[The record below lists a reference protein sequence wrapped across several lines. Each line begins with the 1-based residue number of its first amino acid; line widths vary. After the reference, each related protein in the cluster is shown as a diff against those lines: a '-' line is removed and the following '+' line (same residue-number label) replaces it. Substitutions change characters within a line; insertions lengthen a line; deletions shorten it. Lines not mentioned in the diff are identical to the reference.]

1 MKLFGNSSKPQGL
14 KTAQTGTI
22 PQMALPEDEAKFDLS
37 GKDFETRL
45 NMLLDGEEL
54 SSPKQLQAEPPKE
67 MGKPINTDYHITQDP
82 IRGTKV
88 RFDDEDDEDE
98 ESASMSGWLK
108 GTLLLIASMIVF
120 VLVVFGVYINL
131 T

>member
-1 MKLFGNSSKPQGL
+1 MKLFGNSSKPQGMR
-14 KTAQTGTI
+14 TEQTGPI
-22 PQMALPEDEAKFDLS
+22 PQMALPESEAEFDLS
-37 GKDFETRL
+37 GKDFEARL

-54 SSPKQLQAEPPKE
+54 NSPSQLQAEPPKE
-67 MGKPINTDYHITQDP
+67 MGKPINTDYHITKGP

-88 RFDDEDDEDE
+88 RFDDDEDDEDS
-98 ESASMSGWLK
+98 SAMSGWLK
-108 GTLLLIASMIVF
+108 GTLLLIASMIIF

>member
-14 KTAQTGTI
+14 KTEQTGPI
-22 PQMALPEDEAKFDLS
+22 PQMARPEEQSEFDLS

-54 SSPKQLQAEPPKE
+54 SSPNQLQAEPPKE

-88 RFDDEDDEDE
+88 RFDEDE
-98 ESASMSGWLK
+98 EEDEDGAAMSGWLK

>member
-1 MKLFGNSSKPQGL
+1 MKLFGNTSKPQGL
-14 KTAQTGTI
+14 KLSDTEPI
-22 PQMALPEDEAKFDLS
+22 PQLALPEDHAEFDLS
-37 GKDFETRL
+37 GKDFESQL
-45 NMLLDGEEL
+45 NMLLDGEKL
-54 SSPKQLQAEPPKE
+54 DSPTQLQAEPPKE

-88 RFDDEDDEDE
+88 RFDDEEEEEEDG
-98 ESASMSGWLK
+98 SSMSGWLK

-120 VLVVFGVYINL
+120 VLVVFGAYINL

>member
-1 MKLFGNSSKPQGL
+1 MKLFGNSSKPQGI
-14 KTAQTGTI
+14 KAAQTGPL
-22 PQMALPEDEAKFDLS
+22 PQMAAPEDHAEFDLS

-45 NMLLDGEEL
+45 NLLLDGEKL
-54 SSPKQLQAEPPKE
+54 DSPNQLQAEPPKE

-82 IRGTKV
+82 MRGTKV
-88 RFDDEDDEDE
+88 KFDDDEEEDEDGT
-98 ESASMSGWLK
+98 AMSGWLK

>member
-1 MKLFGNSSKPQGL
+1 MKLFGNSSKSHNL
-14 KTAQTGTI
+14 KKKETGPI
-22 PQMALPEDEAKFDLS
+22 PQIALPEEHAEFDLS

-54 SSPKQLQAEPPKE
+54 SSPSQLQAEAPKE
-67 MGKPINTDYHITQDP
+67 MGKPINTDYHITKDP

-88 RFDDEDDEDE
+88 RFDDEEDADDG
-98 ESASMSGWLK
+98 ASMSGWLK

-120 VLVVFGVYINL
+120 VLVVCGVYINL